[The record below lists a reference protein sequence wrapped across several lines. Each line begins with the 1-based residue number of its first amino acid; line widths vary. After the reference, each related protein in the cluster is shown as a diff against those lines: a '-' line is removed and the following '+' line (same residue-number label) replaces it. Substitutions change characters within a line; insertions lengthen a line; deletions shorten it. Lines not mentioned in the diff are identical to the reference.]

1 LIPASDNADPASVKD
16 SEGVIA
22 ALAWMM
28 GGVLMFAGVMLT
40 VRLLLIDVPTTQTT
54 FLRYAIGALI
64 LVPFVG
70 RFSFSFFKSNHRTLF
85 VIRACLHGAAV
96 FLWFFAVL
104 HAALAD
110 VNAMLNLV
118 PVYVVIGAAVMF
130 GEILTMPR
138 MITILVSF
146 AGALLIVRPGF
157 AEINI
162 GMLAIFAAGPAFAS
176 SELIAKKLKA
186 DYDDNM
192 IIITLSMLIALLL
205 FIPAMLV
212 WQPMTLSQWF
222 GVCLIGLLATLAHVA
237 IMRSFRG
244 PMWASQSG
252 KFIQL
257 LFVAAFGFILFDEIP
272 AMTTWAGAFL
282 VLSSISYIAFVEA
295 RKHKS

>member
-1 LIPASDNADPASVKD
+1 M
-16 SEGVIA
+16 
-22 ALAWMM
+22 WMM
-28 GGVLMFAGVMLT
+28 VGVLMFAGVMLT
-40 VRLLLIDVPTTQTT
+40 VRLLLIDLPTTQTT

-64 LVPFVG
+64 LVPFAG
-70 RFSFSFFKSNHRTLF
+70 RLSLGFLKSKHRSLF
-85 VIRACLHGAAV
+85 LIRACLHGAAV

-118 PVYVVIGAAVMF
+118 PVYVVIGAALMF
-130 GEILTMPR
+130 GEILTVPR

-146 AGALLIVRPGF
+146 SGALLIVRPGF
-157 AEINI
+157 ADINI

-186 DYDDNM
+186 NYDDKM
-192 IIITLSMLIALLL
+192 IIITLSVLIALIL
-205 FIPAMLV
+205 FIPALLV
-212 WQPMTLSQWF
+212 WEPMTLSHWF

-257 LFVAAFGFILFDEIP
+257 LFVAAFGFILFDEVP
-272 AMTTWAGAFL
+272 AITTWAGAFL
-282 VLSSISYIAFVEA
+282 VMSSISYIAFVEA

>member
-1 LIPASDNADPASVKD
+1 
-16 SEGVIA
+16 
-22 ALAWMM
+22 
-28 GGVLMFAGVMLT
+28 
-40 VRLLLIDVPTTQTT
+40 
-54 FLRYAIGALI
+54 
-64 LVPFVG
+64 
-70 RFSFSFFKSNHRTLF
+70 
-85 VIRACLHGAAV
+85 
-96 FLWFFAVL
+96 
-104 HAALAD
+104 
-110 VNAMLNLV
+110 
-118 PVYVVIGAAVMF
+118 
-130 GEILTMPR
+130 

-146 AGALLIVRPGF
+146 VGALLIVRPGF

-205 FIPAMLV
+205 FIPALLV
-212 WQPMTLSQWF
+212 WQPMTLFQWI

>member
-1 LIPASDNADPASVKD
+1 MKSASDNAVIASKNGHD
-16 SEGVIA
+16 SVIA
-22 ALAWMM
+22 ALMWMM
-28 GGVLMFAGVMLT
+28 VGVLMFAGVMLT
-40 VRLLLIDVPTTQTT
+40 VRLLLIDLPTTQTT
-54 FLRYAIGALI
+54 FLRYAIGAFI

-70 RFSFSFFKSNHRTLF
+70 KLSFGFLKSNHRTLF
-85 VIRACLHGAAV
+85 LIRACLHGLAV

-130 GEILTMPR
+130 GEMLTLPR

-146 AGALLIVRPGF
+146 TGALLIVRPGF

-176 SELIAKKLKA
+176 SELIAKKLKSH
-186 DYDDNM
+186 YDDNM
-192 IIITLSMLIALLL
+192 IIITLSMLIALIL
-205 FIPAMLV
+205 FIPAMFV
-212 WQPMTLSQWF
+212 WQPMTLSHWF
-222 GVCLIGLLATLAHVA
+222 GAFLIGLLATLAHVA

-257 LFVAAFGFILFDEIP
+257 LFVAAFGFILFDEVP

-282 VLSSISYIAFVEA
+282 VMSSISYIALVEA
-295 RKHKS
+295 RKHKT

>member
-1 LIPASDNADPASVKD
+1 M
-16 SEGVIA
+16 
-22 ALAWMM
+22 WMM
-28 GGVLMFAGVMLT
+28 VGVLMFAGVMLT
-40 VRLLLIDVPTTQTT
+40 VRLLLIDLPTTQTT

-64 LVPFVG
+64 LVPFAG
-70 RFSFSFFKSNHRTLF
+70 RLSLGFLKSNHRSLF
-85 VIRACLHGAAV
+85 LIRACLHGAAV

-130 GEILTMPR
+130 GEILTVPR

-146 AGALLIVRPGF
+146 SGALLIVRPGF
-157 AEINI
+157 ADINI

-186 DYDDNM
+186 NYDDKM
-192 IIITLSMLIALLL
+192 IIITLSILIALLL
-205 FIPAMLV
+205 VIPALLV
-212 WQPMTLSQWF
+212 WEPMTLSHWF

-257 LFVAAFGFILFDEIP
+257 LFVAAFGFILFDEVP
-272 AMTTWAGAFL
+272 AITTWAGAFL
-282 VLSSISYIAFVEA
+282 VMSSISYIAFVEA